1 MTDRLQTP
9 IAHKLLLILGGFFI
23 VDSLSANQLRIA
35 LGHNPEAVLNGEF
48 WRLFT
53 FPFISDNLH
62 HLILTAFSLYA
73 VFPVLERMLGAR
85 RLYTYGA
92 LMLLVV
98 GLLYTAMGQ
107 YPGAAMQ
114 PGVFPFV
121 LAALVVFIY
130 LFPTSEM
137 SFFGIVSLPGWLAI
151 SLLGG
156 SAVLVDLI
164 EMFIDPGLFGG
175 FLAIDLFGGGAGI
188 AFAVSAFNT
197 SMPTR
202 STRHERQE
210 TRQRAAREYEQTE
223 EEEAEEDYSFAL
235 RSLRRHERRGE
246 NLTPGLEEEET
257 FSEERLNEILDKI
270 SSRGESSLSPA
281 ERRFLR
287 DYAERL

>member
-1 MTDRLQTP
+1 MVERLHTP
-9 IAHKLLLILGGFFI
+9 IAHKLLLILGGFFV
-23 VDSLSANQLRIA
+23 VDSLSGSQLRAA

-48 WRLFT
+48 WRLLT
-53 FPFISDNLH
+53 FPLISDNLH

-73 VFPVLERMLGAR
+73 VFPELERMLGTR
-85 RLYTYGA
+85 RLYTYGV

-98 GLLYTAMGQ
+98 GLLFTAMGQ

-121 LAALVVFIY
+121 LAALVVFVY

-164 EMFIDPGLFGG
+164 EMVIDPGLFGG
-175 FLAIDLFGGGAGI
+175 FLAIDLFGLGAGI
-188 AFAVSAFNT
+188 AFAVSAFNN
-197 SMPTR
+197 SAPTR
-202 STRHERQE
+202 STRHEREE
-210 TRQRAAREYEQTE
+210 TRQQAAREYGQTE
-223 EEEAEEDYSFAL
+223 EETEEDYSFAI
-235 RSLRRHERRGE
+235 RSLRRHERRAE
-246 NLTPGLEEEET
+246 NLSQGIEEEET

-270 SSRGESSLSPA
+270 SSRGESSLSPD

>member
-1 MTDRLQTP
+1 MTDRLHTP
-9 IAHKLLLILGGFFI
+9 FAHKLLLILGGFFV
-23 VDSLSANQLRIA
+23 VDSLSANQLRAA

-48 WRLFT
+48 WRLLT
-53 FPFISDNLH
+53 FPLISDNLH

-73 VFPVLERMLGAR
+73 VFPELERMLGAR

-92 LMLLVV
+92 LMLMIV
-98 GLLYTAMGQ
+98 GLLFTAMGQ
-107 YPGAAMQ
+107 NAGIAMQ

-156 SAVLVDLI
+156 TAVLVDLI
-164 EMFIDPGLFGG
+164 EMVMDPGLFGG
-175 FLAIDLFGGGAGI
+175 FLAIDMFGIGAGV
-188 AFAVSAFNT
+188 AFAVSAFDN
-197 SMPTR
+197 SR
-202 STRHERQE
+202 SSRAPRRESEE
-210 TRQRAAREYEQTE
+210 TRPDAGREYEQTE
-223 EEEAEEDYSFAL
+223 DESEEDYSFAI
-235 RSLRRHERRGE
+235 RSLRRHERRADVP
-246 NLTPGLEEEET
+246 TPGLEEEET

-270 SSRGESSLSPA
+270 SSRGESSLSAA
-281 ERRFLR
+281 ERRYLR